1 MSVMIR
7 HINQTVVIKIC
18 MLVQK
23 TIRLDFLLTV
33 IVEYYV

>member
-7 HINQTVVIKIC
+7 HINQMIISVC
-18 MLVQK
+18 MLMQK
-23 TIRLDFLLTV
+23 TIRLDFLLAV